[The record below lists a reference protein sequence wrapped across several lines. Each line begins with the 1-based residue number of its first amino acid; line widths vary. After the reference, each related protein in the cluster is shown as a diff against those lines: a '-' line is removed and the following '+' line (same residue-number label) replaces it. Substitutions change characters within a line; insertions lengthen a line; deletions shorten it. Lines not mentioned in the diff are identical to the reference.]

1 MKSTA
6 LSILIALAGATAAF
20 AAGPYCAPKS
30 DGTPRI
36 PKTGTCPSGYFSSGN
51 CCEAFRPNTPNAMP
65 KIKGAACPSGYRA
78 SGDSCV
84 AFR

>member
-1 MKSTA
+1 MKS
-6 LSILIALAGATAAF
+6 LVLAIVLLACPAHAASD
-20 AAGPYCAPKS
+20 YCVPKA

-36 PKTGTCPSGYFSSGN
+36 PKTGTCPSGYFSSGK
-51 CCEAFRPNTPNAMP
+51 CCEAFRNDTQHAMP
-65 KIKGAACPSGYRA
+65 KIPGKACPSGYYA